1 MANESAQTPAAGS
14 GAPEASAPVAP
25 TGPPRF
31 ADVLY
36 MAAADLQ
43 TERDQL
49 ERRFREWVRKGMAEP
64 APSFDALRDNA
75 DYLPADVIEILASAR
90 GLSSF
95 WNYGQAVRQLKGE
108 PPTPDLPR

>member
-1 MANESAQTPAAGS
+1 MA
-14 GAPEASAPVAP
+14 APE
-25 TGPPRF
+25 
-31 ADVLY
+31 LEI
-36 MAAADLQ
+36 
-43 TERDQL
+43 ERDQL

-64 APSFDALRDNA
+64 SPSFDALRDNA

-108 PPTPDLPR
+108 PPSPDIRR